1 MTDIKT
7 FMQNRQQASLPNLP
21 VLYYDGQCS
30 PTGASDVTSP
40 IGQDPSV
47 PPPDFRIA
55 LFQELW
61 DAI

>member
-1 MTDIKT
+1 
-7 FMQNRQQASLPNLP
+7 MQVRQRASKPNLP

-30 PTGASDVTSP
+30 TTGAGDLTSP

-61 DAI
+61 DA